1 MQIRLGASSGDGWR
15 IERRGSAGEAPVVTH
30 VVIFTWLAGV
40 TPTHVAALSE
50 ELARM
55 AADLCELGSIR
66 HGRDLAFREGNGD
79 YALVATFPD
88 KAGWSA
94 YQAHPR
100 HQAFVRDFVTPLQAS
115 RLTIQ
120 F

>member
-1 MQIRLGASSGDGWR
+1 M
-15 IERRGSAGEAPVVTH
+15 VTH
-30 VVIFTWLAGV
+30 IVIFTWRAGV
-40 TPTHVAALSE
+40 TQEQIGAFGEVLT
-50 ELARM
+50 RM
-55 AADLCELGSIR
+55 AADFADVATFR

-79 YALVATFPD
+79 YALVATFAD
-88 KAGWSA
+88 QAAWSA

-100 HQAFVRDFVTPLQAS
+100 HLAFVRDFVIPIQAS